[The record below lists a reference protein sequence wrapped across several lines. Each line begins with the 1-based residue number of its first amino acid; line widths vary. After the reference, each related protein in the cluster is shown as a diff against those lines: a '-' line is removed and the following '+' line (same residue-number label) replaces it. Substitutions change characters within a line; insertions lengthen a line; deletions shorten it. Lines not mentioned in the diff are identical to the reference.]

1 MLESAGGNQDLAID
15 TLLGMSDPEYR
26 SEQPQPTRVERTPVL
41 VRLRAYS
48 VSPYFDILFSYQVPR
63 RT

>member
-1 MLESAGGNQDLAID
+1 VLESAGGNQDLAID

-26 SEQPQPTRVERTPVL
+26 SEQPQPTRVDRTPIL

-48 VSPYFDILFSYQVPR
+48 VFIS
-63 RT
+63 

>member
-26 SEQPQPTRVERTPVL
+26 SERPQPTLIDQTPVL
-41 VRLRAYS
+41 VRLRA
-48 VSPYFDILFSYQVPR
+48 
-63 RT
+63 